1 MTLVGSIHRIFRN
14 DGIGMFTA
22 TVTADL
28 AFTEATSGTGSSR
41 YIRGMA
47 IADTDGDGLMDVYTV
62 KTNTGSALSASRVET
77 AKRNRNEGFTVK
89 RASESEQASFQEVRT
104 GSFGRSGGVQ
114 MTKAMAFGDCEP
126 RAQPRLICT
135 PPSPPAPPPNNI

>member
-28 AFTEATSGTGSSR
+28 AFTEATSGTGASR

-47 IADTDGDGLMDVYTV
+47 IADTEGDGLMDVYTV
-62 KTNTGSALSASRVET
+62 KSTTGGNIRDSRVEK

-89 RASESEQASFQEVRT
+89 QAPSCPRNLYEHECSPASV
-104 GSFGRSGGVQ
+104 
-114 MTKAMAFGDCEP
+114 
-126 RAQPRLICT
+126 
-135 PPSPPAPPPNNI
+135 SPVFPT